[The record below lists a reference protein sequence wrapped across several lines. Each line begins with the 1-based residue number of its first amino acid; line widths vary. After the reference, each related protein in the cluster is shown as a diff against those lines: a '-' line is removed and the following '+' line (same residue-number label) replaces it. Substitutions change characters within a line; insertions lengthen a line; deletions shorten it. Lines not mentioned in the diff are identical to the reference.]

1 MCREARPVPAGA
13 SFMAESI
20 QTVSIAR
27 ETHERYLR
35 YAVSVISSRALPDV
49 RDGLKPVQ
57 RRILYGMYND
67 LRLHF
72 DGRPMKCAR
81 IVGDVMG
88 KYHPHGDVAI
98 YDAMVRMAQDWV
110 LRVPLV
116 HGQGNFGSVDGDP
129 PAAYRYTEAKL
140 AAAAEYLMRELRQ
153 ETVDLRPTY
162 NNETNEPVVLPAEFP
177 NLLVNGAAGIAVGMA
192 TNIPPHNPGEVIR
205 SALHQIE
212 DPEATTAVLMDKGVK
227 GPDFPL
233 GGKIIA
239 DRATL
244 RKIYEDGE
252 GTIKV
257 QAEWKLEKAD
267 SKVPQIVI
275 LSIPYGTEKEKIEND
290 IGAIIAERK
299 LPGAVGLTNETN
311 KKDGFRITIDLKPG
325 TDPEMVMA
333 YLYRHTNLQTNFS
346 FNMTCLVPTPDGSV
360 RPERLGLKPIL
371 RHFLDFR
378 LTTVKRRFQYELGVL
393 RRRIHILEGFK
404 IIFNALDRAIKMI
417 RESEGKADAAA
428 KLMKAFGLDEEQT
441 NAILDAQLYKIAQLE
456 IQKIL
461 DELAEKTKEAER
473 IEGILKSNKKL
484 WGVVRDELS
493 ALADKYSERRNTRMA
508 TDEDVLEFNEEA
520 YIVRENTNV
529 VLTRDGWVKRVGR
542 LASVEGTRVREGDQ
556 VIAVVPASTLDHVVF
571 FADDGTAYTMRVNEV
586 PASSGYGEPLAKFFK
601 LADQVKVIDAAT
613 TDPRFVPPETKPA
626 KGDPAG
632 PYLLVATTAGY
643 TLRLPFA
650 PFREA
655 STKSGRR
662 YARLGEGE
670 KVVLAKVLG
679 QTKWTEG
686 AKHDVHEE
694 TMFLVS
700 ADGHVI
706 HFRIDEVNV
715 LSGPGRG
722 VIGIKLGKDDEC
734 IGGALVSSRFTK
746 MDVETSG
753 GQTRELG
760 GGKPT
765 VGRGGMGYQEVKR
778 TQFVRVL
785 PPAIDLTD
793 WEAIELAAGTGNG
806 KPKSP
811 ERNGKHGGNGTLFE

>member
-1 MCREARPVPAGA
+1 
-13 SFMAESI
+13 MAENV

-35 YAVSVISSRALPDV
+35 YAVSVITSRALPDV

-57 RRILYGMYND
+57 RRILYTMYND
-67 LRLHF
+67 LRLAF
-72 DGRPMKCAR
+72 DGRPMKSAR

-140 AAAAEYLMRELRQ
+140 AATADYLMRELRQ
-153 ETVDLRPTY
+153 ETIDFRPSY
-162 NNETNEPVVLPAEFP
+162 DNQSQEPVVLPAEFP
-177 NLLVNGAAGIAVGMA
+177 NLLVNGASGIAVGMA

-205 SALHQIE
+205 SALHLIA
-212 DPEATTAVLMDKGVK
+212 DSDATTAVLMDKGVK

-257 QAEWKLEKAD
+257 QAEWKLENPE
-267 SKVPQIVI
+267 SRVPQLVI
-275 LSIPYGTEKEKIEND
+275 TSIPYGTDKGKIEGD
-290 IGAIIAERK
+290 IGALVEERK
-299 LPGAVGLTNETN
+299 LPGITGVTNETN

-333 YLYRHTNLQTNFS
+333 YLYKHTDLQTNYS
-346 FNMTCLVPTPDGSV
+346 FNMTCLVPNKDGSV
-360 RPERLGLKPIL
+360 RPERLGLKAIL
-371 RHFLDFR
+371 RYFLDFR
-378 LTTVKRRFQYELGVL
+378 LATVKRRFQYDLAVL
-393 RRRIHILEGFK
+393 LRRIHILEGFK

-417 RESEGKADAAA
+417 RESEGKADAAT

-456 IQKIL
+456 IKKIL
-461 DELAEKTKEAER
+461 DELREKMAQAEEIEA
-473 IEGILKSNKKL
+473 ILKSNRRL
-484 WGVVRDELS
+484 WGIVRDELS
-493 ALADKYSERRNTRMA
+493 AIGELYSERRNTRMA

-529 VLTRDGWVKRVGR
+529 VLTRDGWIKRVGR

-556 VIAVVPASTLDHVVF
+556 VVAVVPASTLDHVVF
-571 FADDGTAYTMRVNEV
+571 FADDGTAYTMRVNDV
-586 PASSGYGEPLAKFFK
+586 PASSGYGEPLVKFFK
-601 LADQVKVIDAAT
+601 LGDQVKVIDAAT
-613 TDPRFVPPETKPA
+613 ADPRFVPEQTKPA

-632 PYLLVATTAGY
+632 PYLLVATSGGF

-650 PFREA
+650 PYREA
-655 STKSGRR
+655 STKAGRR
-662 YARLGEGE
+662 YARLADGE

-679 QTKWTEG
+679 QTRWTEG
-686 AKHDVHEE
+686 KKHAVHEE
-694 TMFLVS
+694 SMFLVS

-706 HFRIDEVNV
+706 HFPIDEVNV

-722 VIGIKLGKDDEC
+722 VIGIKLGKDDVC

-753 GQTRELG
+753 GVVRELG

-765 VGRGGMGYQEVKR
+765 VGRGGLGHQEVKR
-778 TQFVRVL
+778 TQFVQVL
-785 PPAIDLTD
+785 PPPIDLMD
-793 WEAIELAAGTGNG
+793 WEAIELADGTGKNGNG
-806 KPKSP
+806 KHKDP
-811 ERNGKHGGNGTLFE
+811 ERNGKHSGNGTLFD